1 MWIFCRKTS
10 TPDTPK
16 QRLRTSGDERRLLCV
31 ASCRLVFQPQVC
43 TLMHRKADS
52 HLACWLCACV
62 RGNTSPYLE
71 VVVVNWKSPD
81 SRFTNCCLKKLCYFT
96 PVSLTKTLLIKKLS
110 GKKLEVLL
118 AKNQSRKPG
127 ETALM
132 GEIMV
137 TTATGSRSILFLF
150 PSLSSCPDSLRWITN
165 QRDCSHWPQQGL
177 TNAVFHCKLEV
188 RISRCVFLTSYS

>member
-10 TPDTPK
+10 IPDTTK

-31 ASCRLVFQPQVC
+31 ASRRLVFQPQVC
-43 TLMHRKADS
+43 TLMHCKADS

-118 AKNQSRKPG
+118 AKNRSRITRRNRTNGWNHGYYSDGFKKH
-127 ETALM
+127 
-132 GEIMV
+132 
-137 TTATGSRSILFLF
+137 
-150 PSLSSCPDSLRWITN
+150 SLSFSVALLVSWFASLNN
-165 QRDCSHWPQQGL
+165 QSEGL
-177 TNAVFHCKLEV
+177 L
-188 RISRCVFLTSYS
+188 SLTPTRAD